1 MKQGGDHLLRSPLF
15 GRKSMEYVSIGGV
28 NVEKTAA
35 LAPMASVADKSYR
48 LLCREFGA
56 AYLISEMISSKGL
69 CYNDR
74 KTGELCEI
82 ETEERPYALQIFG
95 EDPYYMGKA
104 AYLLGKYRPDII
116 DINMGC
122 PVPKIVGNGSGSA
135 LMKDIPRAVE
145 IAKETVKNA
154 DCPVTV
160 KFRAGWDDTSKNAV
174 EFAKALEQTGIAAM
188 AVHGRTRQQFY
199 SGEADWEI
207 IKQVKQAVS
216 IPVFGNGDVKDGE
229 SCKKMYEETGCDLV
243 MLARG
248 SYGRPW
254 VFREIR
260 HFLETGEK
268 LPEPDIK
275 ERMEIMLKHC
285 RYLCKY
291 KGEVRGMKEA
301 RKNVAWY
308 VKGLPDSAK
317 LRAECGE
324 LSAYEQAEDM
334 AARIISREEQC
345 K

>member
-1 MKQGGDHLLRSPLF
+1 
-15 GRKSMEYVSIGGV
+15 MEYVSIGGV

-56 AYLISEMISSKGL
+56 AYLVSEMISSKGL

-82 ETEERPYALQIFG
+82 EDEERPYALQLFG
-95 EDPYYMGKA
+95 EDPYFMGKA
-104 AYLLGKYRPDII
+104 AYLLGEHKPDII

-207 IKQVKQAVS
+207 IRQVKQAVS
-216 IPVFGNGDVKDGE
+216 IPVFGNGDVRDGE

-248 SYGRPW
+248 SYGKPW

-275 ERMEIMLKHC
+275 ERMEIMLRHC
-285 RYLCKY
+285 SYLCKY

-308 VKGLPDSAK
+308 VKGLPNSAK

-324 LSAYEQAEDM
+324 LSAYEQAEEM
-334 AARIISREEQC
+334 AARIIRAESDL
-345 K
+345 

>member
-1 MKQGGDHLLRSPLF
+1 
-15 GRKSMEYVSIGGV
+15 MEYVSIGGV

-56 AYLISEMISSKGL
+56 AYMVSEMISSKGL
-69 CYNDR
+69 CYNDK

-82 ETEERPYALQIFG
+82 EEEERPYALQIFG
-95 EDPYYMGKA
+95 EDPYFMGKA
-104 AYLLGKYRPDII
+104 AYLLREYKPDII

-135 LMKDIPRAVE
+135 LMKDTPRAVE
-145 IAKETVKNA
+145 IAKEVVKNA
-154 DCPVTV
+154 GCPVTV
-160 KFRAGWDDTSKNAV
+160 KFRAGWDDTSRNAV

-207 IKQVKQAVS
+207 IRQVKLSVG

-248 SYGRPW
+248 SYGKPW

-275 ERMEIMLKHC
+275 ERMEIMLRHC
-285 RYLCKY
+285 SYLCKY

-308 VKGLPDSAK
+308 VKGLPNSAK

-324 LSAYEQAEDM
+324 LSAYEQAEEM
-334 AARIISREEQC
+334 AARIIRAESDL
-345 K
+345 

>member
-1 MKQGGDHLLRSPLF
+1 
-15 GRKSMEYVSIGGV
+15 MEYIDIGGV
-28 NVEKTAA
+28 KIEKTAA

-56 AYLISEMISSKGL
+56 AYMVSEMISSKGL
-69 CYNDR
+69 CYGDR

-82 ETEERPYALQIFG
+82 EPQERPYALQIFG

-104 AYLLGKYRPDII
+104 AYLLGEYKPDII

-145 IAKETVKNA
+145 IARETVKNA
-154 DCPVTV
+154 ECPVTV
-160 KFRAGWDDTSKNAV
+160 KYRAGWDDTSINAV
-174 EFAKALEQTGIAAM
+174 EFAKALEQTGVAAM
-188 AVHGRTRQQFY
+188 AVHGRTRAQFY
-199 SGEADWEI
+199 SGEADREI
-207 IKQVKQAVS
+207 IRQVKQAVS
-216 IPVFGNGDVKDGE
+216 VPVFGNGDVTDGE
-229 SCKKMYEETGCDLV
+229 SCKQMYEQTGCDLV

-260 HFLETGEK
+260 HYLETGEV
-268 LPEPDIK
+268 LPPLTVK

-285 RYLCKY
+285 GYLCKY
-291 KGEVRGMKEA
+291 KGEERGMKEA

-308 VKGLPDSAK
+308 VKGLPNSAK

-324 LSAYEQAEDM
+324 LSTYAQAEEM
-334 AARIISREEQC
+334 AARVIGQMGE
-345 K
+345 